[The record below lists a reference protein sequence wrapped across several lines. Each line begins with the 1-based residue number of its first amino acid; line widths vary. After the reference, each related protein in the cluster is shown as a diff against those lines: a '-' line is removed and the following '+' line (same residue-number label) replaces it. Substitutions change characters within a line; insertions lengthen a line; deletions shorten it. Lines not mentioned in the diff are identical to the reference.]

1 MFAYCGNNP
10 VNYCD
15 PTGQK
20 FSTAANHKNA
30 VHFKSEGA
38 KGSAFGQ
45 FMQGTSDFVQ
55 LVSGK
60 QVLNAGHYVIS
71 TGASVAFD
79 IVYTISKPIVFF
91 IEALSAYDTCRFAG
105 LGFMP
110 SVFTSLVYS
119 GISIWEVKTKTVREE
134 LIKGT
139 GINFLSDIALNL
151 LINTFMPEPSEA
163 AQNRVQHISQRNAA
177 VAVGGSMRF
186 AQFTDEW
193 RDGLSVRP

>member
-1 MFAYCGNNP
+1 MRSP
-10 VNYCD
+10 
-15 PTGQK
+15 
-20 FSTAANHKNA
+20 
-30 VHFKSEGA
+30 
-38 KGSAFGQ
+38 
-45 FMQGTSDFVQ
+45 
-55 LVSGK
+55 
-60 QVLNAGHYVIS
+60 VLNSKGELIGLAFDGNWESLSGDILFEPEMQRMIS
-71 TGASVAFD
+71 VD